1 MSLWCIQSGR
11 HRLRRLTG
19 AALCLALALAIFGC
33 GRTPPEGFWEPT
45 QEDSAGIAAAVEANK
60 AYFRTG
66 LAELAMT
73 PCDSNPFAGSTRVVF
88 TNELLNNRFKGR
100 FQYKAMEHFF
110 KQESVRL
117 NYTYIAGLDTLSQ
130 ETTCTV
136 TLAETIFG
144 TLRMLAWA
152 KSEYLRDSLFFPS
165 PGETLRLPFYAD
177 SMTKLDDT
185 VIIEKRIAGTS
196 IEGCVLKKTGG
207 KWQLWKMAGGGRFY
221 APGPD
226 DAPYILQFFL
236 NAPNDRVDT
245 VVLRPDTLQYGIQRF
260 YSFEPA
266 DEQLLTYA
274 IGDWVR
280 VSNLTTNQ
288 VVALDYLYFNGKR
301 YEFGDTVKF
310 DSSEVTPG
318 IYRLSLEH
326 IPGAVLW
333 EVDGEYNATTW
344 GIPIRI
350 Q

>member
-11 HRLRRLTG
+11 HRLRRLAG
-19 AALCLALALAIFGC
+19 AALCVALALAIFGC

-45 QEDSAGIAAAVEANK
+45 QDDSAGIMAAVEANK
-60 AYFRTG
+60 GYFQTG

-73 PCDSNPFAGSTRVVF
+73 PCDSTPFAGSTRVVF

-100 FQYKAMEHFF
+100 FQYKAMEHVFD
-110 KQESVRL
+110 SVDL
-117 NYTYIAGLDTLSQ
+117 KYTYIAGLDTLSQ

-144 TLRMLAWA
+144 TLRMHAWA
-152 KSEYLRDSLFFPS
+152 KSDSLGETLFFPS

-177 SMTKLDDT
+177 SMTPCDDT
-185 VIIEKRIAGTS
+185 IEKPIAGAS
-196 IEGCVLKKTGG
+196 IEGCVLKKMDGT
-207 KWQLWKMAGGGRFY
+207 WQLWKMAGGGRFY

-226 DAPYILQFFL
+226 DAPYILQFYL
-236 NAPNDRVDT
+236 NGPDDRVDT
-245 VVLRPDTLQYGIQRF
+245 VVLRPDTLQHGIQRF
-260 YSFEPA
+260 YSVDPA

-274 IGDWVR
+274 VGDWVR

-288 VVALDYLYFNGKR
+288 LVALDYLYFNGQR
-301 YEFGDTVKF
+301 YEFSETVKF
-310 DSSEVTPG
+310 DSSVVTPG

-326 IPGAVLW
+326 VPGAVLW
-333 EVDGEYNATTW
+333 ETDGEYNATTW